1 MKKLILFLL
10 PLFILTACVE
20 EEQYDNT
27 TQGNFQTLWKIMDEH
42 YCFFA
47 EKEKELGVDW
57 NEVKARYSKQ
67 ANSMLSRDQL
77 FELLA
82 SMLGELRDG
91 HVNLYSPFDN
101 GRNWSWKEAYPANY
115 SDTLTRKYLGTDYRI
130 ASGLKYRILDDN
142 TGYVQCLTFE
152 NSFGNGNLDEVF
164 YYLAPC
170 SKIIID
176 VRNNGG
182 GMITS
187 AQKLASRFTD
197 EELLVGYIQ
206 HKTGRGHSDFSAM
219 EAQYLQPGKGIR
231 WRKPVCV
238 LTNRSVYSAANEFVK
253 CMKAIGRTRKGA
265 SSSVTIIGDTTGGG
279 AGMPFSSELPNG
291 WGVRFSACPMYDAD
305 GNTTEFG
312 IAPDVKVDI
321 TDEDFA
327 KGLDTI
333 IEAARR

>member
-27 TQGNFQTLWKIMDEH
+27 TQGNFQALWKIMDEH

-176 VRNNGG
+176 
-182 GMITS
+182 
-187 AQKLASRFTD
+187 A
-197 EELLVGYIQ
+197 
-206 HKTGRGHSDFSAM
+206 
-219 EAQYLQPGKGIR
+219 
-231 WRKPVCV
+231 
-238 LTNRSVYSAANEFVK
+238 
-253 CMKAIGRTRKGA
+253 
-265 SSSVTIIGDTTGGG
+265 
-279 AGMPFSSELPNG
+279 
-291 WGVRFSACPMYDAD
+291 
-305 GNTTEFG
+305 
-312 IAPDVKVDI
+312 
-321 TDEDFA
+321 
-327 KGLDTI
+327 
-333 IEAARR
+333 